1 MSKTVS
7 VKVVERKNPS
17 KLTEPGKFYASA
29 VTTGEKNI
37 EELAEEIESSC
48 TVTSQDIVAVI
59 EALRKRIIIGLQ
71 NGEIMRLGNIG
82 YFRLSISSTGTAK
95 KEDFNVNCIKRAK
108 ILFTPCSTLKD
119 MLKTLNF
126 ELNKGTTTAESN
138 DSENGSTGNESGST
152 GNEGGSTGGD
162 DMSGV

>member
-1 MSKTVS
+1 M
-7 VKVVERKNPS
+7 
-17 KLTEPGKFYASA
+17 
-29 VTTGEKNI
+29 TTGEKNI

-138 DSENGSTGNESGST
+138 DSENGSTGNESGGSTGDDSGST